1 MFSTINL
8 RDIET
13 HKTDIICPQ
22 GDWTMTEH
30 QVAKEFDASG
40 LRCPMPILKT
50 KKAIQ
55 DINVGEILKVIA
67 TDVGTKKD
75 FPAWS
80 SRTGN
85 EILELVEEG
94 DKLVWYIKRVK

>member
-1 MFSTINL
+1 
-8 RDIET
+8 
-13 HKTDIICPQ
+13 
-22 GDWTMTEH
+22 
-30 QVAKEFDASG
+30 
-40 LRCPMPILKT
+40 MPILKT

-55 DINVGEILKVIA
+55 EINIGEILKVIA

-85 EILELVEEG
+85 EILELVEES
-94 DKLVWYIKRVK
+94 DRLVWYIKRVK

>member
-1 MFSTINL
+1 M
-8 RDIET
+8 
-13 HKTDIICPQ
+13 TD
-22 GDWTMTEH
+22 H
-30 QVAKEFDASG
+30 QVAREFDASG

-50 KKAIQ
+50 KKESQEVNI
-55 DINVGEILKVIA
+55 GEILKVIA

-94 DKLVWYIKRVK
+94 NKLIWYIKRVK

>member
-1 MFSTINL
+1 M
-8 RDIET
+8 T
-13 HKTDIICPQ
+13 H
-22 GDWTMTEH
+22 E
-30 QVAKEFDASG
+30 VAKEFDASG

-55 DINVGEILKVIA
+55 EINIGEILKVIA
-67 TDVGTKKD
+67 TDIGTKKD

-94 DKLVWYIKRVK
+94 DRLVWYIKRVK

>member
-1 MFSTINL
+1 
-8 RDIET
+8 
-13 HKTDIICPQ
+13 
-22 GDWTMTEH
+22 MTEH
-30 QVAKEFDASG
+30 QVAREFDASG

-50 KKAIQ
+50 KKEIQ
-55 DINVGEILKVIA
+55 EINIGEILKVTA
-67 TDVGTKKD
+67 TDIGTKKD

-94 DKLVWYIKRVK
+94 GKLVWYIKRVK